1 MIRPGISVLLDERQ
15 ALISG
20 ARIGVF
26 TNQTGVLPDLTPTG
40 AALERIAHV
49 AAFFAPEHGL
59 LGAAAHG
66 EHITDAA
73 DRSGVPIYSLYGP
86 DMASLPARLAGLDAL
101 VCDIQDVGCRF
112 YTYVWTLTQL
122 MEAASGAHV
131 PVIVTDRPNPIG
143 ALVEGPG
150 VEPAYRSL
158 VGLHNVPIRHGLTI
172 GELALL
178 VNREALMGCD
188 LTVVPCDGW
197 QHAMAWPETGLP
209 WVAPS
214 PNMPAPETAA
224 LYPGT
229 CLLEGT
235 NVSVGRGTARPY
247 EWIGAPWIDAVA
259 LASALNAQG
268 LPGLRWR
275 PLQYLPCAAPYAGE
289 VCQGVQPYLVDTSV
303 ARPVAAGVALTATIR
318 HMYPNRFAWNV
329 AHFDRLAGSER
340 LREQIDAGAT
350 LAEITA
356 SWPANEQRF
365 RALVREVLLYG

>member
-1 MIRPGISVLLDERQ
+1 MIRPGISRLLDQRQ
-15 ALISG
+15 ELIAG
-20 ARIGVF
+20 KRIGVF
-26 TNQTGVLPDLTPTG
+26 TNQTGVLPDLTPIGT
-40 AALERIAHV
+40 ALGRVAQV

-66 EHITDAA
+66 EDIADAA

-86 DMASLPARLAGLDAL
+86 DMDSLPARLADLDAL
-101 VCDIQDVGCRF
+101 VCDIQDIGCRF

-122 MEAASGAHV
+122 MEAAAGASV
-131 PVIVTDRPNPIG
+131 PIIVTDRPNPIG
-143 ALVEGPG
+143 AQVEGPG
-150 VEPAYRSL
+150 VEAPYRSL

-178 VNREALMGCD
+178 VNREASIGCD

-197 QHAMAWPETGLP
+197 KRDMTWGETGLP

-214 PNMPAPETAA
+214 PNMPAPETAV

-247 EWIGAPWIDAVA
+247 EWLGAPWIDAVA
-259 LASALNAQG
+259 LASALNDLG

-289 VCQGVQPYLVDTSV
+289 LCEGVQPHVVDGAT
-303 ARPVAAGVALTATIR
+303 ARPVAAGVALTAAIR
-318 HMYPNRFAWNV
+318 HMYPTRFVWDV
-329 AHFDRLAGSER
+329 THFDRLAGSAG
-340 LREQIDAGAT
+340 LREQIDAAT
-350 LAEITA
+350 ALPEISA
-356 SWPANEQRF
+356 SWQANEQRF
-365 RALVREVLLYG
+365 GAIVREVQLYS